1 MQAFFNVVMVM
12 LAVTVAAICVMVVV
26 YAGAI
31 IAIVGLA
38 FFIGF
43 LIYYCV
49 KEYILYKREED

>member
-31 IAIVGLA
+31 IAIVGSALL
-38 FFIGF
+38 IGF
-43 LIYYCV
+43 LIYYCA

>member
-1 MQAFFNVVMVM
+1 MVM

-31 IAIVGLA
+31 IAIVGSALL
-38 FFIGF
+38 IGF
-43 LIYYCV
+43 LIYYCA